1 MAVEKLI
8 KDKIDVCLISE
19 TKIDESLS
27 NQQFKTN
34 GYEMFRNN
42 RDLERSGGGIVF
54 YVQKQSSE
62 VFCRKSVLR
71 NFAKFTGKHLP
82 QSLFINKV
90 AGLRQWLCIGI
101 YRPPSQNE
109 NYFTDHLPKSLG
121 RLTCQYDKTM
131 LIEDL
136 NLAFGNK
143 SLENF
148 MSTIN

>member
-1 MAVEKLI
+1 MVTR
-8 KDKIDVCLISE
+8 CLEIIE
-19 TKIDESLS
+19 IWR
-27 NQQFKTN
+27 
-34 GYEMFRNN
+34 G
-42 RDLERSGGGIVF
+42 LEEGLCFMSRS
-54 YVQKQSSE
+54 SRPE

-82 QSLFINKV
+82 QSLFNNKV

-143 SLENF
+143 SLEKF